1 MDDESA
7 VSSRYRVE
15 PSLSSPCSGMSSR
28 SESKMVVDRELL
40 PLRTTNLGKRIG
52 TLTNSNEELRT
63 NKGDVVV
70 NREDEENVKFS
81 HGKKR
86 VAALSSLY

>member
-40 PLRTTNLGKRIG
+40 PLRTTNLEKRIQ
-52 TLTNSNEELRT
+52 TLMALNGDLGT
-63 NKGDVVV
+63 NKGGVVV
-70 NREDEENVKFS
+70 NLSDDKNLKFGK
-81 HGKKR
+81 GKKR
-86 VAALSSLY
+86 KEALL